1 MTYCFRCKECG
12 LTLEKQDR
20 TAPHCLH
27 NHGEMIRDYRAEG
40 VAVDAAV
47 SAINRD
53 MKSSDTR
60 DLFLPTRKDFERKH
74 GHKGEGAVDAAVK
87 TWNETHENPTPGSG
101 KYRPK

>member
-1 MTYCFRCKECG
+1 MALYCYIDLDTGDHFESTEYG
-12 LTLEKQDR
+12 LEKR
-20 TAPHCLH
+20 E
-27 NHGEMIRDYRAEG
+27 NVKRDYASEG
-40 VAVDAAV
+40 VNVGPAVG
-47 SAINRD
+47 AINRD

-60 DLFLPTRKDFERKH
+60 DLFLPTRKDFEKKH